1 MKSSDITTLIE
12 QEVARLSDKYGK
24 EYLDCNDL
32 IKIIGIGRDN
42 VRELMRSAGFPTV
55 TIGNR
60 KVVSVSSFVIWQ
72 FANIA

>member
-1 MKSSDITTLIE
+1 MKSSEITTLIE
-12 QEVARLSDKYGK
+12 HEVARISDKYGK

-32 IKIIGIGRDN
+32 MQIIGIGRDN

-72 FANIA
+72 FGNIA

>member
-42 VRELMRSAGFPTV
+42 ARELMRSNGFPTV

-60 KVVSVSSFVIWQ
+60 KVVPVSSFVLWQ
-72 FANIA
+72 FSNIA